1 MKTPNTS
8 KLVLSI
14 EKRYG
19 SYVDKDLRSDVG
31 RFLYR
36 RFGDDE
42 HCLELVGDAVNEYHE
57 VRFGPPDVATIRK
70 AISAYEEAYDGIIAP
85 ERRQVIEAPTEK
97 EVEETRMDVK
107 ALARERGID
116 TNRESWAAQYFFA
129 VMAEQKAK
137 EAEDTKGRIQE

>member
-8 KLVLSI
+8 KLVLAI

-19 SYVDKDLRSDVG
+19 AYSDRDLRSDVG

-36 RFGDDE
+36 RFGDDD
-42 HCLELVGDAVNEYHE
+42 HCLELVGDAVNEYQE
-57 VRFGPPDVATIRK
+57 IRFGPPDVATIRK

-85 ERRQVIEAPTEK
+85 ERKEGLTTPTER
-97 EVEETRMDVK
+97 EIEETRIDCK
-107 ALARERGID
+107 RLASERGID
-116 TNRESWAAQYFFA
+116 TTKETWAAQYFFA

-137 EAEDTKGRIQE
+137 EEGK

>member
-19 SYVDKDLRSDVG
+19 AYSDRDLRSDVG

-36 RFGDDE
+36 RFGDDD
-42 HCLELVGDAVNEYHE
+42 HCLELVEDAVNEYQE
-57 VRFGPPDVATIRK
+57 IRFGPPDVATIRK

-85 ERRQVIEAPTEK
+85 ERKEVLTTPTEQ
-97 EVEETRMDVK
+97 EIEETRIDCK
-107 ALARERGID
+107 RLALERGID
-116 TNRESWAAQYFFA
+116 TTKETWAAQYFFA

-137 EAEDTKGRIQE
+137 EEGK

>member
-19 SYVDKDLRSDVG
+19 AYADKDLRSDVG

-70 AISAYEEAYDGIIAP
+70 AISAYEEAYNGIIAP
-85 ERRQVIEAPTEK
+85 EQKRIVETPTER
-97 EVEETRMDVK
+97 EIEETRIDCK
-107 ALARERGID
+107 RLAQERGID
-116 TNRESWAAQYFFA
+116 TNKDAWAAQYFFS

-137 EAEDTKGRIQE
+137 EAEDTKRRDQE